1 MDRSELAKRLE
12 EQADSI
18 IAGSFGASEN
28 IRDLRAA
35 ASILRSTA
43 WRPMSE
49 APRDGTRILALW
61 GSIVVDGR
69 EFKPDITATKF
80 LEGEWVSVDLDEYM
94 YGEPDAWMPLPPPP
108 SEAIDAAR
116 GAEVER

>member
-1 MDRSELAKRLE
+1 MDRSELADDLE
-12 EQADSI
+12 RI
-18 IAGSFGASEN
+18 
-28 IRDLRAA
+28 DLKPLHEFERETICKAA
-35 ASILRSTA
+35 AALRSTA

-69 EFKPDITATKF
+69 EYKPDITTTKCHD
-80 LEGEWVSVDLDEYM
+80 GEWVSLDSNDYM

-108 SEAIDAAR
+108 SDL
-116 GAEVER
+116 